1 MDLEQ
6 AIYSRRAVRDYAE
19 EGVAR
24 PLLQKLIDAA
34 VQAPSAVNEQPWL
47 FTVVQDRAALS
58 LISREAKAHFLAAQP
73 QSLAL
78 HRLHELGDDPD
89 FDILYRAPVLI
100 VIASA
105 TAGRWAIEN
114 CSLAAENLMLAACGA
129 GLGTCWIGLAQAW
142 LATPE
147 GKAALGLP
155 AACLPV
161 APIIVGWPKAPTG
174 PVARQEPRIRWIGS

>member
-19 EGVAR
+19 EGIAR
-24 PLLQKLIDAA
+24 PQLQKLIEAA
-34 VQAPSAVNEQPWL
+34 VQAPSAVNQQPWL

-58 LISREAKAHFLAAQP
+58 LISREAKAHFLALPP
-73 QSLAL
+73 QDLAL
-78 HRLHELGDDPD
+78 HRLHELRDDPD

-105 TAGRWAIEN
+105 TAGRWAVEN
-114 CSLAAENLMLAACGA
+114 CSLAAENLMLAARGA
-129 GLGTCWIGLAQAW
+129 SLGTCWIGLAQAW

-161 APIIVGWPKAPTG
+161 APIIVGRPRSPPAPV
-174 PVARQEPRIRWIGS
+174 PRQEPRIRWIGP